1 MCLLAEVSLFCNL
14 QQPYYCP
21 LRNELACFHPT
32 RIWTSPRLVLLPQ
45 NQNDTHK
52 NYQFPIFTHAMNNT
66 KTELNN
72 FLRANNLLNDG
83 PSQFAALVTIITAS
97 NTLDPTQLKAS
108 ATPDGLLSFLENRLN
123 SLIYPTD
130 FDARW
135 QTFRYSDDQLIISG
149 THPKK
154 QIGKYTV
161 KISPIMQS

>member
-1 MCLLAEVSLFCNL
+1 
-14 QQPYYCP
+14 
-21 LRNELACFHPT
+21 
-32 RIWTSPRLVLLPQ
+32 
-45 NQNDTHK
+45 
-52 NYQFPIFTHAMNNT
+52 MNNT

-97 NTLDPTQLKAS
+97 NTLDPIQLKAS
-108 ATPDGLLSFLENRLN
+108 ATPDGRLSFLENRLN

-154 QIGKYTV
+154 QIGRYIV
-161 KISPIMQS
+161 KITPVIQRQAS